1 MAETIQIADVILTDD
16 PSGRLRLELDTWESY
31 TFLTAAG
38 VELMRDAFTAWLEQ
52 HPTD

>member
-16 PSGRLRLELDTWESY
+16 PSRRLRLELDTWEPH

-38 VELMRDAFTAWLEQ
+38 VQLLRDALTAWLEQ
-52 HPTD
+52 HTTE